1 MLTKLHFEFNL
12 WIESFVSFRSIMPSE
27 GKVFKL
33 TEVAEH
39 NKSKGDNKSI
49 WIVIHDK
56 VYDVT
61 KFMDEVLI

>member
-1 MLTKLHFEFNL
+1 
-12 WIESFVSFRSIMPSE
+12 MPSE

-39 NKSKGDNKSI
+39 NKSKGENKSI

-61 KFMDEVLI
+61 KFMDEVSNRVMPFKILSYLLFDVAASWR